1 MNKKTISIMLA
12 YVGVLTGAGLA
23 SGQEIMQ
30 YFVSFGI
37 PGLFGLGAIGIMHI
51 LVGGIILQ
59 LGSHYLAD
67 SHIDVIEEVSN
78 KYVGKF
84 MDFALIVN
92 CFLMG
97 FVMIA
102 GAGANLNQ
110 QFGFKPWI
118 GSLICTLMIIFI
130 GMLDFDKVTKV
141 IGAFTPLII
150 LFAVAGSIYTFVTI
164 KPDWQGLDQ
173 LSQSVISPLP
183 NVALSTVNYF
193 GLCMISG
200 ISMAFVLGGS
210 KTDSAEAGL
219 GGMLGGLMV
228 AILTALVG
236 FTLFFTLPIVKDSDI
251 PMQIVLENIHPTLGL
266 IMSLIIFGMIFNSS
280 ISLFYS
286 AARRFSDTENKF
298 RRNLIIFTLL
308 GFALSFMGFKK
319 LMSILYPILGFLGLA
334 LTIILVIAWFK
345 EKDEIKHEMRRRFA
359 ISVLTKRKL
368 DDNEEF
374 GRIEKEKLDRL
385 AESSIIENKEIKK
398 AVHEEVKE
406 ELEEENS
413 EEELEEE

>member
-23 SGQEIMQ
+23 SGQELMQ

-84 MDFALIVN
+84 MDFALIIN

-374 GRIEKEKLDRL
+374 GRMEKEKLDRL

-413 EEELEEE
+413 EEEE